1 VELQDDIDGLV
12 HISQLSEDH
21 VAKVKDVLKVGQE
34 VEARVIKVDKVERR
48 IGLSI
53 KAANYTEEQLRK
65 EAETFDTLRPGED
78 MVGLEKAFAAAEQEE
93 YRPGE
98 SKKATAKESKPAK
111 ESKEAKP
118 KKESKKK

>member
-1 VELQDDIDGLV
+1 LQDDIDGLV

-53 KAANYTEEQLRK
+53 KAANYSEEQLRK
-65 EAETFDTLRPGED
+65 QAETFDTLRPCED
-78 MVGLEKAFAAAEQEE
+78 IVGLDKADAAAEQEE

-98 SKKATAKESKPAK
+98 AKKSTAKESKPAK
-111 ESKEAKP
+111 EAKESKP

>member
-1 VELQDDIDGLV
+1 MKDDIDELV

-21 VAKVKDVLKVGQE
+21 VAKVKDVLKGGQE
-34 VEARVIKVDKVERR
+34 VEARVIKVDKIERR

-53 KAANYTEEQLRK
+53 KAANYSEEQLRK
-65 EAETFDTLRPGED
+65 EVESFDTLRPGED

-98 SKKATAKESKPAK
+98 SKRVTNESGEPNDG
-111 ESKEAKP
+111 EP
-118 KKESKKK
+118 KTESKKK